1 MKNAAACLALAFAL
15 GFGLAFVV
23 IDRYEIRG
31 ISGGSGFYKID
42 TFTGQVWGGNAQ
54 GMREISERE
63 YIGK

>member
-1 MKNAAACLALAFAL
+1 MKNPVALIALGLAL
-15 GFGLAFVV
+15 GFGLAFII
-23 IDRYEIRG
+23 IDRYEIRS

-42 TFTGQVWGGNAQ
+42 TFTGKVWGGNAQ